1 MLTKL
6 LCGLAAIAA
15 LAPAA
20 DWTKTFAV
28 SGMPEL
34 RVETN
39 DAAVRVR
46 AGEGGRIFARVTV
59 RGWQIGNGGVEITD
73 YQSGNRV
80 DLRVHVPKWNF
91 GFGIRRSVLVEL
103 DVPREIATDIQTGDG
118 SIVVDGVAGS
128 SRLVT
133 GDGSIDATLDGA
145 LEARTGDGR
154 VVARGRF
161 DRVSIDTNDGS
172 VEAEIRPG
180 SRLNGS
186 WRVRTA
192 DGSVRIR
199 LPEGLA
205 ADLDLTT
212 GDGDI
217 SIGLPLALSGIKSR
231 SNIHGRLNGGGP
243 PFLIR
248 TGDGSIHVGRL

>member
-20 DWTKTFAV
+20 DWTKTFTV
-28 SGMPEL
+28 SGAPEL

-59 RGWQIGNGGVEITD
+59 RGWEIGDGGVEIAD
-73 YQSGNRV
+73 RQSGNRV
-80 DLRVHVPKWNF
+80 DLRVRVPKWNF

-103 DVPREIATDIQTGDG
+103 DVPREIATDIETGDG
-118 SIVVDGVAGS
+118 SIVLEGVTGS

-161 DRVSIDTNDGS
+161 ERVSIDTNDGS

-180 SRLNGS
+180 SRINGS
-186 WRVRTA
+186 WRLRTG
-192 DGSVRIR
+192 DGSVRVR
-199 LPEGLA
+199 LPDDLA
-205 ADLDLTT
+205 ADLDVTT
-212 GDGDI
+212 GDGNI
-217 SIGLPLALSGIKSR
+217 SIGLPLAISGIRSR

-243 PFLIR
+243 PLVIR
-248 TGDGSIHVGRL
+248 TGDGSVHIDRL